1 MQSATLLIL
10 VLKKQDAFLR
20 QSATKVRPVFT
31 RLSRCAR
38 RCMLSHKSCSTIPK
52 VVTEASKGVVMT
64 GSGIAYFDLTAG
76 EDAPITGTSEFLFVL
91 LGVSGENY

>member
-1 MQSATLLIL
+1 
-10 VLKKQDAFLR
+10 
-20 QSATKVRPVFT
+20 
-31 RLSRCAR
+31 
-38 RCMLSHKSCSTIPK
+38 
-52 VVTEASKGVVMT
+52 MT